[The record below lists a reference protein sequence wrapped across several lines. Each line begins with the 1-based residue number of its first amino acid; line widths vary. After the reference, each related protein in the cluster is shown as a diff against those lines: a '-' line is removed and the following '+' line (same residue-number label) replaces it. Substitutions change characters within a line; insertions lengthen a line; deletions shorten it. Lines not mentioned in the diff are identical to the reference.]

1 MTKRTGA
8 GTLRLLVHDLERP
21 TEDQVSMSGRSI
33 FAAKGVPWA
42 VGSLLLLLAAVSL
55 YAFTGAA
62 ASEPSKASAPTSGDI
77 TYGPA
82 DAALSVIEYSDFE
95 CPFCAEYAPIMAT
108 LREKYGDQVQF
119 VFRFFPLS
127 NHEYGMISAQAAYAA
142 SLQGKFWEMHDLLF
156 NNQKEW
162 SESSDPTP
170 YFDSYAESLGL
181 DIEKF
186 HTDMNAQTTID
197 FINAQK
203 AEGEKAGVSH
213 TPWFVVGDSAVL
225 PRSLDEFEKLIEAG
239 L

>member
-1 MTKRTGA
+1 MPSRSVL
-8 GTLRLLVHDLERP
+8 TLR
-21 TEDQVSMSGRSI
+21 
-33 FAAKGVPWA
+33 GVPWVA
-42 VGSLLLLLAAVSL
+42 GSLLLVLAGVSL
-55 YAFTGAA
+55 YFFTGAA
-62 ASEPSKASAPTSGDI
+62 ASEPSKATAPTSGDI

-82 DAALSVIEYSDFE
+82 DAALSVIEYSDFQ
-95 CPFCAEYAPIMAT
+95 CPFCSEYAPIMAT
-108 LREKYGDQVQF
+108 LREKYGDRVQF

-142 SLQGKFWEMHDLLF
+142 FLQGKFWEMHDLLF

-162 SESSDPTP
+162 SESADPTP
-170 YFDSYAESLGL
+170 YFDSYAKSLSL
-181 DIEKF
+181 DIDRF

-203 AEGEKAGVSH
+203 AEGEQAGVTH

-225 PRSLDEFEKLIEAG
+225 PRSLGEFEKLIEAG

>member
-1 MTKRTGA
+1 
-8 GTLRLLVHDLERP
+8 
-21 TEDQVSMSGRSI
+21 MSGRAS
-33 FAAKGVPWA
+33 FAAKGVPWVA
-42 VGSLLLLLAAVSL
+42 ASLLLALAVLGL
-55 YAFTGAA
+55 YFFTGAA
-62 ASEPSKASAPTSGDI
+62 ASEPSRAPAPASGDI

-82 DAALSVIEYSDFE
+82 NAALSVIEYSDFQ

-108 LREKYGDQVQF
+108 LREKYGDRVQF

-162 SESSDPTP
+162 SESADPTP
-170 YFDSYAESLGL
+170 YFDSYAESLNL
-181 DIEKF
+181 DIDQF
-186 HTDMNAQTTID
+186 HKDMNAQTTID

-203 AEGEKAGVSH
+203 AAGEQAGVTP
-213 TPWFVVGDSAVL
+213 TPWVVVGDSAVL
-225 PRSLDEFEKLIEAG
+225 PRSLDEFEKQIEAG